1 MNMKKVLLST
11 IAMAMFFAGALG
23 LIILVACS
31 GPKPATEDEAKK
43 EQVETVVPVEEE
55 IDTDRLAALVV
66 EEPSPVAP
74 AVTPARKETYSNNYS
89 SSSSY
94 SHEPSLAEAASPVSS
109 GDCSGSEK
117 RKHSPNDNY
126 LLGFDEDVDD
136 VHDMELYI
144 EDY

>member
-1 MNMKKVLLST
+1 M
-11 IAMAMFFAGALG
+11 
-23 LIILVACS
+23 
-31 GPKPATEDEAKK
+31 
-43 EQVETVVPVEEE
+43 
-55 IDTDRLAALVV
+55 VV

-94 SHEPSLAEAASPVSS
+94 SSS
-109 GDCSGSEK
+109 YSDDSEEEGDYWSEK

>member
-11 IAMAMFFAGALG
+11 IAMAMFFAGSLG
-23 LIILVACS
+23 LFILVACS
-31 GPKPATEDEAKK
+31 GPKPATENEAKK

-55 IDTDRLAALVV
+55 IDTDNLAVLAE

-74 AVTPARKETYSNNYS
+74 AFTPARKETYSNNYS

-94 SHEPSLAEAASPVSS
+94 SSS
-109 GDCSGSEK
+109 YSDDSEEEGDYWSEK

>member
-1 MNMKKVLLST
+1 MKKVLLST

-55 IDTDRLAALVV
+55 IDTDRLATLVV

-94 SHEPSLAEAASPVSS
+94 SSS
-109 GDCSGSEK
+109 YSDDSEEEGDYWAEK

>member
-1 MNMKKVLLST
+1 MKKVLLST
-11 IAMAMFFAGALG
+11 IAMAMFFAGSLG
-23 LIILVACS
+23 LFILVACS
-31 GPKPATEDEAKK
+31 GPKPATENEAKK
-43 EQVETVVPVEEE
+43 EQVETVVLVEEE
-55 IDTDRLAALVV
+55 IDTDNLAVLAE

-94 SHEPSLAEAASPVSS
+94 SSS
-109 GDCSGSEK
+109 YSDDSEEEGDYWSEK

>member
-1 MNMKKVLLST
+1 MKKVLLST

-43 EQVETVVPVEEE
+43 GQVETVVPIEDE
-55 IDTDRLAALVV
+55 IDTDNLAVLAE

-74 AVTPARKETYSNNYS
+74 AVTPARKETYLNNYS

-94 SHEPSLAEAASPVSS
+94 SSS
-109 GDCSGSEK
+109 YSDDSEEEGDYWAEK

>member
-1 MNMKKVLLST
+1 MKKVLLST
-11 IAMAMFFAGALG
+11 IAMAMFFACSLG

-43 EQVETVVPVEEE
+43 EQVETVVPIEEE
-55 IDTDRLAALVV
+55 IDTDNLAVLAE

-94 SHEPSLAEAASPVSS
+94 SSS
-109 GDCSGSEK
+109 YSDDSEEEGDYWSEK

>member
-1 MNMKKVLLST
+1 MKKVLLST

-55 IDTDRLAALVV
+55 IDTDNLAVLAE
-66 EEPSPVAP
+66 EEPSLVAP

-94 SHEPSLAEAASPVSS
+94 SSS
-109 GDCSGSEK
+109 YSDDSEEEGDYWAEK

>member
-1 MNMKKVLLST
+1 MKKVLLST
-11 IAMAMFFAGALG
+11 IAMAMFFAGSLG
-23 LIILVACS
+23 LFILVACS
-31 GPKPATEDEAKK
+31 GPKPATEDETKAD
-43 EQVETVVPVEEE
+43 QVETVVPVEE
-55 IDTDRLAALVV
+55 IDMDRLAALVV

-94 SHEPSLAEAASPVSS
+94 SSS
-109 GDCSGSEK
+109 YSDDSEEEGDYWAEK